1 MMPDTALPDTP
12 DTPARTFPA
21 AAHADAADAA
31 DLPTLAAQP
40 VRERLAAFGAPP
52 AALDALLRAG
62 ATRLL
67 DSDMIIAQ
75 PRAHAAARDA
85 ERATTPLRYEQS
97 AQTEAVLEQIA
108 HEGLAPHFK
117 PFMRGFSHV
126 MSALFLT
133 PEQDAKVQAY
143 RAAGHH
149 LRFLMSDGGG
159 PALAGWRSTVRV
171 EHGRTR
177 LAIDKVWGI
186 EAHRE
191 SIGLVAVRAPGAFM
205 PAAYLVWPEQYR
217 TLERAACGEP
227 FLEGGLQLGNVR
239 GEIETTP
246 EDRLRIGGPNV
257 FNKYLTIVRPYF
269 VRALMAHVGWLAR
282 EGRLALS
289 PAHESVRRFVAD
301 AARAQSRSSVYG
313 ADVVQRVLALKFA
326 ANELLGDLV
335 RGGAVRRFDD
345 QRDLLALSKME
356 GSAYRCYY
364 EIRMGTKRA

>member
-1 MMPDTALPDTP
+1 MMLDTLPDT
-12 DTPARTFPA
+12 
-21 AAHADAADAA
+21 HSHLDAA

-40 VRERLAAFGAPP
+40 IRDRLEAFGALP
-52 AALDALLRAG
+52 APLDALLRAS

-75 PRAHAAARDA
+75 PRTPAEAVDAA
-85 ERATTPLRYEQS
+85 RATTPLRYEQS
-97 AQTEAVLEQIA
+97 AETEATLERIA
-108 HEGLAPHFK
+108 QDGFAPHFK
-117 PFMRGFSHV
+117 PFMRGFSRV
-126 MSALFLT
+126 MSTLFLT
-133 PEQDAKVQAY
+133 PEQDAKVQAC

-159 PALAGWRSTVRV
+159 PALASWRSTVRG
-171 EHGRTR
+171 ENGRTV

-217 TLERAACGEP
+217 TLERAACGAP

-239 GEIETTP
+239 GEVETMP

-282 EGRLALS
+282 ADRLVLS
-289 PAHESVRRFVAD
+289 PAHEAVWRFVAQG
-301 AARAQSRSSVYG
+301 ARAQSRSTVYG
-313 ADVVQRVLALKFA
+313 ADSVQRVLALKFA
-326 ANELLGDLV
+326 ANELLGELV
-335 RGGAVRRFDD
+335 RQGAVRRFDD

-364 EIRMGTKRA
+364 EIRMGAKRA

>member
-1 MMPDTALPDTP
+1 MMPDTALPDTPDMP

-21 AAHADAADAA
+21 AAHADAA

-75 PRAHAAARDA
+75 PRAHAAARAA

-301 AARAQSRSSVYG
+301 AARAQSRSCVYG

-364 EIRMGTKRA
+364 EIRMRTKRA

>member
-21 AAHADAADAA
+21 AAHADAAD
-31 DLPTLAAQP
+31 LPTLAAQP
-40 VRERLAAFGAPP
+40 ARERLAAFGAPP

-75 PRAHAAARDA
+75 PRAHAAARAA

-159 PALAGWRSTVRV
+159 PALAAWRSTVRV